1 MKQIKIGAITIGQA
15 PRTDITR
22 DILPL
27 LPDYM
32 TLTEYGALDDMTY
45 EEVMSQF
52 APSEDDEVLVSRM
65 RDGRQAKFT
74 ERFIRPLVQQKIDQA
89 EAEGVSAIILF
100 CTGVFP
106 EFRHQVLFIEPQPL
120 FHAIAAKLAGNQKI
134 GILVPEPDQVEQA
147 YHTWGK
153 SGISIEATSASPYLE
168 FNKVVEAASFFKDKD
183 LAFICTDC
191 MGFTIS
197 RRSPDFRFFFQGH
210 WLFVS
215 FAKCSHNIEYCIL
228 KDTKKKS
235 VSVCFYR
242 SGFLLIFILYYST
255 HLCFI
260 IVPC

>member
-106 EFRHQVLFIEPQPL
+106 EFRHKVLFIEPQPL

-134 GILVPEPDQVEQA
+134 GILVPVPDQVEQA

-168 FNKVVEAASFFKDKD
+168 FDKVVEAASFFEDKD

-191 MGFTIS
+191 MGFTMEMKHRIQEITGLPVLLP
-197 RRSPDFRFFFQGH
+197 RTLVVR
-210 WLFVS
+210 
-215 FAKCSHNIEYCIL
+215 IL
-228 KDTKKKS
+228 CEMFS
-235 VSVCFYR
+235 
-242 SGFLLIFILYYST
+242 
-255 HLCFI
+255 
-260 IVPC
+260 

>member
-74 ERFIRPLVQQKIDQA
+74 ERFIRPLVQKKIDQA

-100 CTGVFP
+100 TRCFSSNLSR
-106 EFRHQVLFIEPQPL
+106 FSMLLLLNWR
-120 FHAIAAKLAGNQKI
+120 AIKK
-134 GILVPEPDQVEQA
+134 
-147 YHTWGK
+147 
-153 SGISIEATSASPYLE
+153 SASLFRNRIRWSRLIIPGA
-168 FNKVVEAASFFKDKD
+168 KAAS
-183 LAFICTDC
+183 L
-191 MGFTIS
+191 
-197 RRSPDFRFFFQGH
+197 
-210 WLFVS
+210 
-215 FAKCSHNIEYCIL
+215 
-228 KDTKKKS
+228 
-235 VSVCFYR
+235 
-242 SGFLLIFILYYST
+242 
-255 HLCFI
+255 
-260 IVPC
+260 

>member
-106 EFRHQVLFIEPQPL
+106 EFRHKVLSLNLSRFSMLLQPNWQ
-120 FHAIAAKLAGNQKI
+120 AIKK
-134 GILVPEPDQVEQA
+134 
-147 YHTWGK
+147 
-153 SGISIEATSASPYLE
+153 SASLFRNRIRWSRLIIPGA
-168 FNKVVEAASFFKDKD
+168 KAAS
-183 LAFICTDC
+183 L
-191 MGFTIS
+191 
-197 RRSPDFRFFFQGH
+197 
-210 WLFVS
+210 
-215 FAKCSHNIEYCIL
+215 
-228 KDTKKKS
+228 
-235 VSVCFYR
+235 
-242 SGFLLIFILYYST
+242 
-255 HLCFI
+255 
-260 IVPC
+260 

>member
-120 FHAIAAKLAGNQKI
+120 LLLNWRAIKK
-134 GILVPEPDQVEQA
+134 
-147 YHTWGK
+147 
-153 SGISIEATSASPYLE
+153 SASLSRNRIRWNRLIIPGA
-168 FNKVVEAASFFKDKD
+168 KAAS
-183 LAFICTDC
+183 L
-191 MGFTIS
+191 
-197 RRSPDFRFFFQGH
+197 
-210 WLFVS
+210 
-215 FAKCSHNIEYCIL
+215 
-228 KDTKKKS
+228 
-235 VSVCFYR
+235 
-242 SGFLLIFILYYST
+242 
-255 HLCFI
+255 
-260 IVPC
+260 

>member
-74 ERFIRPLVQQKIDQA
+74 ERFIRPLVQKKIDQA

-106 EFRHQVLFIEPQPL
+106 KFRHQVLFIEPQPL

-153 SGISIEATSASPYLE
+153 SGIPVEVTSASPYLD
-168 FNKVVEAASFFKDKD
+168 FDKVVEAASFFKGKN

-191 MGFTIS
+191 MGFTMEMKHQIQEVTGLPVLLP
-197 RRSPDFRFFFQGH
+197 RTLVVR
-210 WLFVS
+210 
-215 FAKCSHNIEYCIL
+215 IL
-228 KDTKKKS
+228 CEMFS
-235 VSVCFYR
+235 
-242 SGFLLIFILYYST
+242 
-255 HLCFI
+255 
-260 IVPC
+260 

>member
-74 ERFIRPLVQQKIDQA
+74 ERFIRPLVQKKIDQA

-120 FHAIAAKLAGNQKI
+120 FHAIAAKLACLGNGYLHGLRSAGGQSKNRHPCPGTGSGGTGLSYLGQKRH
-134 GILVPEPDQVEQA
+134 LYRSHLCLSV
-147 YHTWGK
+147 
-153 SGISIEATSASPYLE
+153 SGI
-168 FNKVVEAASFFKDKD
+168 
-183 LAFICTDC
+183 
-191 MGFTIS
+191 
-197 RRSPDFRFFFQGH
+197 
-210 WLFVS
+210 
-215 FAKCSHNIEYCIL
+215 
-228 KDTKKKS
+228 
-235 VSVCFYR
+235 
-242 SGFLLIFILYYST
+242 
-255 HLCFI
+255 
-260 IVPC
+260 

>member
-74 ERFIRPLVQQKIDQA
+74 ERFIRPLVQKKIDQA

-100 CTGVFP
+100 RNSDTRCFSLNLSR
-106 EFRHQVLFIEPQPL
+106 FSMLLLLNWR
-120 FHAIAAKLAGNQKI
+120 AIKK
-134 GILVPEPDQVEQA
+134 
-147 YHTWGK
+147 
-153 SGISIEATSASPYLE
+153 SASLSRNRIRWNRPIIPGA
-168 FNKVVEAASFFKDKD
+168 KAAS
-183 LAFICTDC
+183 L
-191 MGFTIS
+191 
-197 RRSPDFRFFFQGH
+197 
-210 WLFVS
+210 
-215 FAKCSHNIEYCIL
+215 
-228 KDTKKKS
+228 
-235 VSVCFYR
+235 
-242 SGFLLIFILYYST
+242 
-255 HLCFI
+255 
-260 IVPC
+260 